1 MSDQLNEAMRAAMA
15 EAEAV
20 VSAEEDAARAETIAA
35 KVERT
40 RIMSERCQELF
51 DAAKAE
57 LMPAD
62 NGEVFFLAIP
72 MPAVMEWEDERRVEF
87 GDQLRRALTGV
98 ALDEFLA
105 EMERNG

>member
-1 MSDQLNEAMRAAMA
+1 MSDQLNEAMRAKLA
-15 EAEAV
+15 EAQ
-20 VSAEEDAARAETIAA
+20 AAGTTETIAA